1 MTSIYAPISATCYP
15 NSASGLSTA
24 SPRSHPPARKPL
36 TEKSSD
42 IPRRITAAGRR
53 AYVGLAIRI
62 HSSFQLSNFVTALPL
77 PQAPSLKFSHAK
89 KDTTVA
95 PRGGGWKD
103 ANLKTD
109 RRTVAM
115 GRLVVSRCCWIAL
128 IYANIKN
135 PFSEPCYGLTP
146 FLVRLCALCASAR
159 SSLPRFRQAGVRPS
173 CKNALLCFIHIY
185 TWQITAYSEMRMAH
199 QCIRLI
205 LEMAAA
211 GSVAR
216 CHPFD
221 L

>member
-146 FLVRLCALCASAR
+146 FLGERKS
-159 SSLPRFRQAGVRPS
+159 
-173 CKNALLCFIHIY
+173 
-185 TWQITAYSEMRMAH
+185 
-199 QCIRLI
+199 
-205 LEMAAA
+205 A
-211 GSVAR
+211 GSSRRRLKGELKIPPCCAMEVESGNSKGYAIT
-216 CHPFD
+216 
-221 L
+221 